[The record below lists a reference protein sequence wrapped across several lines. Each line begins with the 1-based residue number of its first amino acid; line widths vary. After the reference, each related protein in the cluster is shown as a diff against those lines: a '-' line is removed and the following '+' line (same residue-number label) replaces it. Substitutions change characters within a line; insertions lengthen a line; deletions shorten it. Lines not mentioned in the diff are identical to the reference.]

1 MKKLLLLL
9 ITIVLVGCHSTVD
22 EELVVQKVTLNMQ
35 KNDALKIIQIEP
47 CDVDY
52 DYDKYGKKEYYY
64 FRTGQ
69 LSHDWIRITFLND
82 KVSEIYTR

>member
-35 KNDALKIIQIEP
+35 KSDALKIIQIEP

-52 DYDKYGKKEYYY
+52 DYNKYGKKEYYY
-64 FRTGQ
+64 FI
-69 LSHDWIRITFLND
+69 LDFHLIVKL
-82 KVSEIYTR
+82 